1 MSQTTSSE
9 EGRSPHGGAGPA
21 RFAGCFSYTH
31 AVQPAR
37 TLAFDADGEWVA
49 TFTEGARTV
58 TLAGP
63 CRTFSD
69 PTAASPVTTQVWV
82 RLLEEPFAGEVD
94 EAWLEARLADS
105 APDLL
110 AIAVQ
115 YLAGAPPLYDDEG
128 LQVAGDAS
136 YGPLQADGTRQ
147 EGADFNDYLGIS
159 WTYADGRRDRPEAH
173 QLQCLDCSGFVRM
186 VWGYR
191 GGLPLSLTVA
201 EDGGTLPRRAFQ
213 MYEGGPGPV
222 LIENTGQQVTDF
234 SVLAPGDLLFFDAA
248 QDDGDRLDH
257 VGIFLGVDESGL
269 HRFLSSRKAADGPTL
284 GDFHGSSVLEGSG
297 HYARAFRAARRL

>member
-1 MSQTTSSE
+1 MPQTTSSE
-9 EGRSPHGGAGPA
+9 RGRSPHGGAGPA
-21 RFAGCFSYTH
+21 RFAGCFTYTH
-31 AVQPAR
+31 ADAPAR
-37 TLAFDADGEWVA
+37 TLAFDAHGEWVA

-69 PTAASPVTTQVWV
+69 PTAASPVTTHVWV

-94 EAWLEARLADS
+94 EGWLEARLADT

-110 AIAVQ
+110 DVATQ
-115 YLAGAPPLYDDEG
+115 YLAGAPPLYDDGG

-147 EGADFNDYLGIS
+147 EGSDFNDYLGIP
-159 WTYADGRRDRPEAH
+159 WTYPDGTRDRPEAH

-191 GGLPLSLTVA
+191 GGLPLSLSVL
-201 EDGGTLPRRAFQ
+201 EDGSALPRRAFQ
-213 MYEGGPGPV
+213 MYEGGPGTL
-222 LIENTGQQVTDF
+222 LIANTGQQVTDF
-234 SVLAPGDLLFFDAA
+234 SVLAPGDLLFFDAS

-257 VGIFLGVDESGL
+257 VGIYLGVDEGGR
-269 HRFLSSRKAADGPTL
+269 HRFLSSRKGADGPTL
-284 GDFHGSSVLEGSG
+284 GDAHGSSVLDGPG
-297 HYARAFRAARRL
+297 LYARSSRAALRL